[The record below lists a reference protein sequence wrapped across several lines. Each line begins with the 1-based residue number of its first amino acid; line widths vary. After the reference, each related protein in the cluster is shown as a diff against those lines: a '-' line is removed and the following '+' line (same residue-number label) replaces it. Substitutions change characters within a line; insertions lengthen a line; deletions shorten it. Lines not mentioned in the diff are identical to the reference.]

1 MSERWLFSEK
11 TDQNQSQ
18 TGLTRVEETSAMT
31 VESKTVPHHI
41 LVLGGGIVGLN
52 TALRLQKDFPTV
64 KLTIMAENYLD
75 KTVSQ
80 VAAGF
85 FRATK
90 GIRGPSQ
97 EVTQQWLRDAWS
109 YYMNLKVTESSR
121 DTGIVDVRFDLN
133 FEALFPFRIS
143 ISFLCRCPLTSSFP
157 TKFPC
162 LIHNLWKNFVKY
174 EI

>member
-1 MSERWLFSEK
+1 
-11 TDQNQSQ
+11 
-18 TGLTRVEETSAMT
+18 MT
-31 VESKTVPHHI
+31 VDGKKVPQHI

-64 KLTIMAENYLD
+64 KMTIMAEHWLD

-97 EVTQQWLRDAWS
+97 EVTQQWIRDSWS

-121 DTGIVDVRFDLN
+121 DTGIVDVRFDLKP
-133 FEALFPFRIS
+133 FFLLDFQYHSHFRPFGGRLFLRPSGTR
-143 ISFLCRCPLTSSFP
+143 
-157 TKFPC
+157 
-162 LIHNLWKNFVKY
+162 
-174 EI
+174 